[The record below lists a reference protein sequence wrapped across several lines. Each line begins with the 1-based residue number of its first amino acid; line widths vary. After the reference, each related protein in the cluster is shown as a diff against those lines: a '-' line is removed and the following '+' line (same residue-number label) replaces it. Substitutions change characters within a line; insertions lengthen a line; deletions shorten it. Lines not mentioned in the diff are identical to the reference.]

1 MSRPRGRPFEPGNKF
16 GRGRPKGSR
25 NRSKAPGQA
34 LLEQHEEAVARKCIL
49 RALEGDV
56 RALRLCMERISPAR
70 RDSYVRM
77 NLPSIATL
85 GDVEQANEKVVKAV
99 GAGKITPTQG
109 QIVSGILDSRRR
121 VIETVELQQR
131 IEKLEQDTAAA
142 KNTRY
147 T

>member
-56 RALRLCMERISPAR
+56 RALRLCMERINPAR

-77 NLPSIATL
+77 NLPSIATVK
-85 GDVEQANEKVVKAV
+85 DVEQANAKVVKAV

-121 VIETVELQQR
+121 VIETVELQER
-131 IEKLEQDTAAA
+131 IEKLEQDAAA
-142 KNTRY
+142 KNMRY

>member
-25 NRSKAPGQA
+25 NRKAPGQA
-34 LLEQHEEAVARKCIL
+34 LFEQHEEAVARKCIL

-56 RALRLCMERISPAR
+56 RALRLCMERMSPAR
-70 RDSYVRM
+70 RDSYMRM
-77 NLPSIATL
+77 KLPSIATL
-85 GDVEQANEKVVKAV
+85 KDVEQAHAKVVKAV

-121 VIETVELQQR
+121 VIETVELQER
-131 IEKLEQDTAAA
+131 IEKLEQDAAA
-142 KNTRY
+142 KNMRY

>member
-56 RALRLCMERISPAR
+56 RALRLCMERINPAR

-77 NLPSIATL
+77 NLPSIATVK
-85 GDVEQANEKVVKAV
+85 DVEQANAKVVKAV

-131 IEKLEQDTAAA
+131 IEKLEQDAAA
-142 KNTRY
+142 KNMRY